1 MTAKSQW
8 MDADAIFGPMSLLRL
23 LLLPISWTYGGA
35 LRVRHF
41 LFDHGT
47 FPSTATQVPSIVIGN
62 IALGGTGKTPH
73 VELVL
78 RTLLEGNGSSPTGP
92 VAILSRGYARTGSG
106 FHEVLPMDDGRVV
119 GDEPLM
125 LKRKFTGVRVFVG
138 ADRVAGMDT
147 IRTLVPDVHAVVLD
161 DAFQHRSLRAGLNI
175 VLTTWQRPWFR
186 DHLLPAG
193 DLRDLPFRARKAD
206 AVVVTKCP
214 LLPSPKEQH
223 DWRKRL
229 GLDAERPLFFSGIEY
244 APPRSLIDSTMTV
257 PTGAG
262 TSALLFTG
270 IADSGPLAAHTKPLF
285 GHVRHLPFRDHHIF
299 TPADQQRLAR
309 LFDTFGT
316 GEKTLLTTEKDA
328 ARLGPALISGPL
340 EGLPIAVIGIRAVI
354 LNEPHA
360 FEALIRT
367 YVATHPAHR

>member
-1 MTAKSQW
+1 MYA
-8 MDADAIFGPMSLLRL
+8 LRL
-23 LLLPISWTYGGA
+23 LLLPLSWLYA
-35 LRVRHF
+35 MVLRIRHG
-41 LFDHGT
+41 LFD
-47 FPSTATQVPSIVIGN
+47 SAALSSVATSVPSIVVGN

-78 RTLLEGNGSSPTGP
+78 RTLLEGNGNDPAGP
-92 VAILSRGYARTGSG
+92 VATLSRGYGRTGRG
-106 FHEVLPMDDGRVV
+106 FHEVRQMDDGRVV

-138 ADRVAGMDT
+138 ADRVAGLET
-147 IRTLVPDVHAVVLD
+147 IQALVPDVRAVVLD
-161 DAFQHRSLRAGLNI
+161 DAFQHRALKAGLNI

-193 DLRDLPFRARKAD
+193 NLRDLPFRARQAD
-206 AVVVTKCP
+206 VVVVTKCP
-214 LLPSPKEQH
+214 SLPTAEEQH
-223 DWRKRL
+223 HWRQQL
-229 GLDAERPLFFSGIEY
+229 GMDMEQPLFFSSIEY
-244 APPRSLIDSTMTV
+244 TAPHSLIDSTMTV
-257 PTGAG
+257 PAGVG

-270 IADSGPLAAHTKPLF
+270 IADSRQLVAHVTTVF
-285 GHVRHLPFRDHHIF
+285 EHVRHLSFGDHHIF

-309 LFDTFGT
+309 LFDTFAT
-316 GEKTLLTTEKDA
+316 GEKTLITTEKDA

-340 EGLPIAVIGIRAVI
+340 EGLPIAVIGIRAFI

-367 YVATHPAHR
+367 HVATHPTYR